1 MIRVLFVLPDLAG
14 GGAERAVLNVTRH
27 LDRHRF
33 RSTVFIFH
41 DVVDYAQETPDG
53 VSVCSGGGPDSR
65 LRSDGRRMLTR
76 LFRCAANSDVVVGGY
91 ELDPTYFAYL
101 AARLCRKP
109 VIGWVHISMEM
120 RLRRAASWHRRMVR
134 FLYPRLDK
142 IVAVSQGAT
151 DSLRSVVC
159 LPQDRVKLIHPM
171 LDPMVFSLNSR
182 DGNPGLLPP
191 YDGPTVVAVGRL
203 ERQKG
208 FDVLIKAHSRLRIG
222 GSRHRLVILGE
233 GRLRAELQRLAE
245 DLHVSDSV
253 VMPGFVKDPFSVLR
267 TADVFALSSRF
278 EGFPIVLVE
287 ALALNL
293 PTVAADCPSGPAE
306 ILDNGKYGLLVPPE
320 DESGLA
326 EALDRVLIDPDLRD
340 RLRRGAPSRASAFAP
355 EEIIPHWEALLHGVC
370 A

>member
-1 MIRVLFVLPDLAG
+1 MFPDLAG

-27 LDRHRF
+27 LDWRQF
-33 RSTVFIFH
+33 QSTIFIFRN
-41 DVVDYAQETPDG
+41 VVDYAQEIPDG
-53 VSVCSGGGPDSR
+53 VSVCSGGRADSR
-65 LRSDGRRMLTR
+65 LRSDGHRMLAR
-76 LFRCAANSDVVVGGY
+76 LLQCAVESDVVVGGY
-91 ELDPTYFAYL
+91 ELEPTYFAYV

-151 DSLRSVVC
+151 DSLLSVVC

-171 LDPMVFSLNSR
+171 LDPMVFSMNSS

-203 ERQKG
+203 EHQKG

-233 GRLRAELQRLAE
+233 GPLRAELQRLAE

-267 TADVFALSSRF
+267 RADVFALSSRF

-293 PTVAADCPSGPAE
+293 PAVAMDCPSGPDE
-306 ILDNGKYGLLVPPE
+306 ILDKGKYGLLVRPE

-326 EALDRVLIDPDLRD
+326 EAIGRVLSDKDLREK
-340 RLRRGAPSRASAFAP
+340 LRSDARSRALEFAP
-355 EEIIPHWEALLHGVC
+355 ERIIPQWENLLDGVC